1 MHGPA
6 VELFDFLAGCLHDF
20 LFDHNLIGKEIGLG
34 FTFSFPTRQRGLD
47 SAELVTWTKGF
58 VCDGAVGNDVVKLMQ
73 DAIDRRKGRFELSA
87 SVHVVEFPDRCH

>member
-6 VELFDFLAGCLHDF
+6 EELFDFLAGCLHDF
-20 LFDHNLIGKEIGLG
+20 LFDHDLIGKKIGLG

-73 DAIDRRKGRFELSA
+73 DAIDWRKGGRNFSLSLTLA
-87 SVHVVEFPDRCH
+87 